1 MKMKYLLAIVL
12 VAFTMSFFT
21 RHEYRAADLILE
33 NIEAFANDEH
43 GDIDS
48 TLVPYSKLG
57 SKTIYVILDGQILT
71 TQVPCCMSDTSP
83 FSGCVA
89 GLDNC

>member
-33 NIEAFANDEH
+33 NIEALLMMNM
-43 GDIDS
+43 
-48 TLVPYSKLG
+48 
-57 SKTIYVILDGQILT
+57 VI
-71 TQVPCCMSDTSP
+71 
-83 FSGCVA
+83 
-89 GLDNC
+89 